1 MDMFL
6 NFFLTPMLAS
16 LAFIAALYPYA
27 VKIGFTDKP
36 SHRKQHK
43 NPTPLIGGLAIYLA
57 IVVTLILNVN
67 LLPNQGAFMSAITLL
82 VGIGLV
88 DDYKSLGVK
97 IRLVAQIVA
106 ALIMTEYADIK
117 IENVG
122 NIFGFGDIHLGAFA
136 SAFTVFAVV
145 GGINAFNMIDGMD
158 GLAGSLTLIS
168 VASLALLSW
177 IANDHHTLTYCLIFG
192 ACILAFLSL
201 NLRIF
206 GRSNAKVFLGDT
218 GSTMFG
224 FSVCWLAI
232 NASQGENSLITPAA
246 VLWIMALPLIDSVC
260 IMLRRIMKG
269 RSPVNPDREHLHH
282 LFIVAGYSNNS
293 TLGIILVISLFLST
307 TGVIV
312 GRYLGIPDPVIFW
325 SFIGIFVGYYW
336 LMNNA
341 WKIMKISR
349 YIRTTLAVDRRSG
362 YHSNVDHSRFANDR
376 RYIPSKDELEN
387 YYRVSGGVIAW
398 LLGQRIQ
405 KKEPSFWLQDIQDN
419 PHSFLNEQFTM
430 DNELN
435 IRQEQQAINVEARVE
450 SSEII

>member
-1 MDMFL
+1 MI
-6 NFFLTPMLAS
+6 AS
-16 LAFIAALYPYA
+16 LAFMAALYPYA

-36 SHRKQHK
+36 CHRKQHK

-57 IVVTLILNVN
+57 ILVTLTLNIN
-67 LLPNQGAFMSAITLL
+67 LLPNQGAFISAITLL
-82 VGIGLV
+82 VCVGLI
-88 DDYKSLGVK
+88 DDYKSLGVR

-106 ALIMTEYADIK
+106 GFIMTEYADIK
-117 IENVG
+117 IENLG
-122 NIFGFGDIHLGAFA
+122 DIFGFGEIHLGVFA

-168 VASLALLSW
+168 VASLAVVSW
-177 IANDHHTLTYCLIFG
+177 MSNDDVIFTYCLVLS

-232 NASQGENSLITPAA
+232 DASQGANNLITPST

-260 IMLRRIMKG
+260 IMLRRIVKG

-282 LFIVAGYSNNS
+282 LFIVAGYGNNA
-293 TLGIILVISLFLST
+293 TLIIILVVSLFLSI
-307 TGVIV
+307 TGITV
-312 GRYLGIPDPVIFW
+312 GCCLGTPDPAIFW

-349 YIRTTLAVDRRSG
+349 YIRVNLVVDRRNGNPLKTENPRSG
-362 YHSNVDHSRFANDR
+362 RDR
-376 RYIPSKDELEN
+376 RYVPSKHELEN
-387 YYRVSGGVIAW
+387 FDRVSGGVMAW
-398 LLGQRIQ
+398 LLGQRFRRNEAQARKNGI
-405 KKEPSFWLQDIQDN
+405 KDNQDG
-419 PHSFLNEQFTM
+419 LVNEQVAM
-430 DNELN
+430 DDEVN
-435 IRQEQQAINVEARVE
+435 IPIEQEQPADNNKADENIKP
-450 SSEII
+450 SEPT